1 MSNKVDEAFYNTLES
16 PQRRPSSSQ
25 GNTIVDPATVN
36 DYDYTNMNDESYQK
50 LNPVNALTKNMY
62 SSLVTS
68 SSKAQVP
75 QDYLTPV
82 MSDLKEQY
90 KVTNTTSPV
99 IVKEKENVTKEKESS
114 KKGPPTYLWIL
125 LLLLTCVSLLVA
137 TIAVIIAAV
146 ALSNASSTNTSGS
159 GASSSEVVTGELRSS
174 LNGNI
179 STAELDQQLLEL
191 YMNITSQLNT
201 LMQFI
206 SDVESTGD
214 NLHNELELIK
224 GV

>member
-16 PQRRPSSSQ
+16 PQRRPLSSH
-25 GNTIVDPATVN
+25 GNAIVDPATVN

-50 LNPVNALTKNMY
+50 LNPTNALTKNMY

-90 KVTNTTSPV
+90 KVTNATSPA
-99 IVKEKENVTKEKESS
+99 IVKEKENIKEKESS
-114 KKGPPTYLWIL
+114 KKGPATYLWIL
-125 LLLLTCVSLLVA
+125 LLLLTCMSLLVA
-137 TIAVIIAAV
+137 TVAVIIAIV
-146 ALSNASSTNTSGS
+146 ALSKVSSTNTS
-159 GASSSEVVTGELRSS
+159 EVPAVATGELRSS
-174 LNGNI
+174 LNDNI
-179 STAELDQQLLEL
+179 STAELDQQLLQL

-214 NLHNELELIK
+214 NLHDELKMIK

>member
-90 KVTNTTSPV
+90 KMSNTTSSPV
-99 IVKEKENVTKEKESS
+99 VVKEKENVIKEKESS
-114 KKGPPTYLWIL
+114 KKGPATYLWIL
-125 LLLLTCVSLLVA
+125 LLLLTCISLLVA
-137 TIAVIIAAV
+137 TVAVIIAIV
-146 ALSNASSTNTSGS
+146 ALSKASSTNTSE
-159 GASSSEVVTGELRSS
+159 APTVVTGELGSS
-174 LNGNI
+174 LNDNI
-179 STAELDQQLLEL
+179 STTELDQKLLQL
-191 YMNITSQLNT
+191 YMNITTQLNK

-206 SDVESTGD
+206 GDVESTGD
-214 NLHNELELIK
+214 SLRDELKLIK